1 MWAYYRKQ
9 INMPKEKQA
18 YGLKHTFNV
27 DYVEN
32 NKSNIDWEWL
42 RRHNRHA
49 TKEQTQEYISG
60 LTAYFLDE
68 TKAVILNYKN

>member
-1 MWAYYRKQ
+1 MG
-9 INMPKEKQA
+9 MPKEKQS

-32 NKSNIDWEWL
+32 NKYKIDWEFL

-49 TKEQTQEYISG
+49 TVQQTQAYIST
-60 LTAYFLDE
+60 LTAYFIDE
-68 TKAVILNYKN
+68 TQSVILDYTDEK